1 MPPYN
6 IIRLES
12 FIQKSFRLTQTYPT
26 LIEFNKFVNWHVQ
39 KSPQTFNREVP
50 SDYFFSISSKDLYTP
65 DLLLEARRVTD
76 FPNVKVI
83 YHINEDKKEVTLICM
98 DMEE

>member
-1 MPPYN
+1 MPPYT

-12 FIQKSFRLTQTYPT
+12 FIQKSVRLTESYPT

-39 KSPQTFNREVP
+39 RSPQTFNREVP

-98 DMEE
+98 GMEE